1 MRKGFSIKEV
11 KQHGVLV
18 FMPLAYSALIVPFS
32 QYFLEMTGIFSEQTA
47 STVQIFSM
55 LIALVVAAIF
65 QNIIMRD
72 GNKKLWGYF
81 VCSTPA
87 GHKGYLLTKYSFVL
101 ACALFNLIGS
111 VTACTVY
118 AALTGKAGANSFA
131 FTCKLGFVLFAV
143 QLILRAIDIPL
154 TVRFGEK
161 KGSMIKLISL
171 MVLIILYVVLIIIKP
186 ETSTLLAKL
195 TKSLI
200 SSAGKAWF
208 VPLLVTTGAAV
219 YGLSYF
225 LTCKLFIKGI
235 ENAD

>member
-1 MRKGFSIKEV
+1 MTGFIRKELKH
-11 KQHGVLV
+11 HGGITVL
-18 FMPLAYSALIVPFS
+18 SLICTAIVLPFS
-32 QYFLEMTGIFSEQTA
+32 AFFLETSGIFSVLSA
-47 STVQIFSM
+47 GTVEIFGMLVSLVIAALFQSM
-55 LIALVVAAIF
+55 
-65 QNIIMRD
+65 IMRD

-81 VCSTPA
+81 VCSTSA
-87 GHKGYLLTKYSFVL
+87 GHKGYLLTKYCIVL
-101 ACALFNLIGS
+101 ACAVFNLVGS

-143 QLILRAIDIPL
+143 QLVLRGIDIPF

-171 MVLIILYVVLIIIKP
+171 MVLILSCVLLVIIYP
-186 ETSTLLAKL
+186 PTDSLFTKL
-195 TKSLI
+195 TNSLK
-200 SSAGKAWF
+200 SSAGEGWF

>member
-87 GHKGYLLTKYSFVL
+87 GHKGYMLTKFSFVL
-101 ACALFNLIGS
+101 ACGVFNLIGS
-111 VTACTVY
+111 VAACTYY
-118 AALTGKAGANSFA
+118 AGLTGRAGANSFGVI
-131 FTCKLGFVLFAV
+131 CKLGFALFAL

-195 TKSLI
+195 IKSLI

-208 VPLLVTTGAAV
+208 VPAFVGVGAAAYAV
-219 YGLSYF
+219 SYHI
-225 LTCKLFIKGI
+225 TCKLYIKGI
-235 ENAD
+235 ESID